1 MESEEMSRDKFKKKK
16 KIIGARVR
24 VGVGNDVRFEDEE
37 DVEVLGEDTTLIVSP
52 EEAKGAE
59 IIGKKILVQ
68 IGGFDSILSQINKKE
83 DLNAQTKEKL
93 KAKVRELENELKKKQ
108 SDEKKITQFK
118 LWFKNNAP
126 WLLPAILNFV
136 DKFLSKVP

>member
-1 MESEEMSRDKFKKKK
+1 MSRDKSKKKK

-59 IIGKKILVQ
+59 IVGKKILVQ
-68 IGGFDSILSQINKKE
+68 IGGFNSILSQINKRE
-83 DLNAQTKEKL
+83 DPNAQTKEEL
-93 KAKVRELENELKKKQ
+93 KAKVKELENELKKKP

-126 WLLPAILNFV
+126 WLLPAILNV
-136 DKFLSKVP
+136 ADKILSKVP

>member
-1 MESEEMSRDKFKKKK
+1 MSRDKSKKKK

-68 IGGFDSILSQINKKE
+68 IGNFDSILSQISKRE
-83 DLNAQTKEKL
+83 DLNAQTKEEL
-93 KAKVRELENELKKKQ
+93 KAKVRELENELKKKP

-126 WLLPAILNFV
+126 WLLPAILNVV
-136 DKFLSKVP
+136 DKILSKVP

>member
-1 MESEEMSRDKFKKKK
+1 MSRDKSKKKK

-68 IGGFDSILSQINKKE
+68 IGGLNSILSQISKRE
-83 DLNAQTKEKL
+83 GLNAQTKEEL
-93 KAKVRELENELKKKQ
+93 KAKVRELENELRKKP
-108 SDEKKITQFK
+108 SDEKRIAQFK

-126 WLLPAILNFV
+126 WLLPAILNVV
-136 DKFLSKVP
+136 DKILSKVP

>member
-1 MESEEMSRDKFKKKK
+1 MSRDKSKKKK

-59 IIGKKILVQ
+59 IIGKEILVQ
-68 IGGFDSILSQINKKE
+68 IGAFDSVLGQINRRE
-83 DLNAQTKEKL
+83 GLDDQTKEEL
-93 KAKVRELENELKKKQ
+93 KAKVRELKNELKKKQ

-126 WLLPAILNFV
+126 WLLPAILNVV
-136 DKFLSKVP
+136 DKILSKVP